1 MMNLTTAI
9 AFLGVAIIFAVLGLI
24 KIIENRQD
32 KNRF

>member
-9 AFLGVAIIFAVLGLI
+9 VFLGVAIIFAALGLI

-32 KNRF
+32 RNRF